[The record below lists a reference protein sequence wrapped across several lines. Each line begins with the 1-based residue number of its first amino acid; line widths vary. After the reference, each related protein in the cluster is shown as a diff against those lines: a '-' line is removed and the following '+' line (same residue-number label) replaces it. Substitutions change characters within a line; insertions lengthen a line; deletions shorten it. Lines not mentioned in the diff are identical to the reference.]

1 LNLDHRQLTFLVFL
15 ASYLHRE
22 LVPGA
27 AYTEVPANVFW
38 REFMRVTF
46 FVLLLAVLASAQS
59 TPAVKSDAGSTA
71 SPNTT
76 SELTIPSGT
85 KVPVELKHAVSS
97 KGTREGDGVYAE
109 TTFPVVANG
118 RVLIPAGT
126 FVQGRISQIK
136 RGGRIKGRAEVLMH
150 FTTLIYPSGYTV
162 LLPGAVENAPG
173 VDKTSVKDSEGTIR
187 SDSQKGEKIG
197 TVATSAGT
205 GAVVGGLSDGG
216 KGALIGAGVGGAIG
230 TAIAML
236 TRGNDVKM
244 DAGTTL
250 EIVIQRD
257 VPLDASRVPT
267 TTRALSS
274 QQ

>member
-1 LNLDHRQLTFLVFL
+1 
-15 ASYLHRE
+15 
-22 LVPGA
+22 
-27 AYTEVPANVFW
+27 
-38 REFMRVTF
+38 MRVTF
-46 FVLLLAVLASAQS
+46 CVLLLAVLASAQS
-59 TPAVKSDAGSTA
+59 TPAVKPDAGSTA
-71 SPNTT
+71 APNTT
-76 SELTIPSGT
+76 NELTIPSGT

-109 TTFPVVANG
+109 TTFPVVSNG

-173 VDKTSVKDSEGTIR
+173 VDKTSVKDGEGTIR

-267 TTRALSS
+267 TTRAVSS